1 MDPFTI
7 ALATFGVQK
16 LRGKST
22 SRALRDAALAGGIGY
37 GIGQLGG
44 AGLGIGQGS
53 AFSSLGYGT
62 AAAGTAE
69 AAAAAQAAGAGE
81 GIAALNA
88 GTGGQFAG
96 AGLLEPVSVA
106 NPGSFL
112 TNYSAMPTA
121 AVDGITSYGAAGSQ
135 EALASKAAADAAA
148 GQLAQQ
154 GLYTTTPNV
163 ATPEPNWFMKNI
175 VGKSAVPE
183 QTVLTDSTGKVLREA
198 AVAQPGSGF
207 LGLGTGAKLGIGV
220 GALSALPL
228 LMPEEEE
235 KPLPGTT
242 PEERAAAQAAAN
254 EQIGGLTSSRGAM
267 PTYSGSP
274 YNYGSNYYRF
284 NTGGIVSALPKFSVG
299 GVNYL
304 PSKQTHDENDVHNY
318 VRATGYVEDGS
329 GNGDKDEDTILAQ
342 LADGEFVSRADAILG
357 AGIMEGASPSS
368 MKDMRKKGAA
378 FFYDQQ
384 AKFKRVYDLLDA
396 SRKNN

>member
-53 AFSSLGYGT
+53 AFSSLGFGAQTAAEIGAVGAGTGTT
-62 AAAGTAE
+62 AAATTG
-69 AAAAAQAAGAGE
+69 
-81 GIAALNA
+81 GIPSLTA
-88 GTGGQFAG
+88 GTGGEFAG
-96 AGLLEPVSVA
+96 ASLLEPVSVA

-112 TNYSAMPTA
+112 TNYSATTAPT
-121 AVDGITSYGAAGSQ
+121 GFFG
-135 EALASKAAADAAA
+135 KAAD
-148 GQLAQQ
+148 
-154 GLYTTTPNV
+154 LY
-163 ATPEPNWFMKNI
+163 
-175 VGKSAVPE
+175 GKLGTAE
-183 QTVLTDSTGKVLREA
+183 KI
-198 AVAQPGSGF
+198 
-207 LGLGTGAKLGIGV
+207 GLGVAGASLLGG
-220 GALSALPL
+220 
-228 LMPEEEE
+228 EEED
-235 KPLPGTT
+235 PDPIPGTT
-242 PEERAAAQAAAN
+242 PEERAAAQAQATAQMDN
-254 EQIGGLTSSRGAM
+254 LTSKRGAM

-299 GVNYL
+299 GINYL